1 MIKRAILMVIILAV
15 LGSCAAIEK
24 TGISSDMI
32 FTTVGAASNAARSIS
47 EDEEYYI
54 GRAVAAS
61 LIPQFRLLENKK
73 LTDYVNYVG
82 QTVALHS
89 DKPQTYGGYHFAM
102 LDSSEINA
110 FACPG
115 GMIFITRGMLNAV
128 RNEDELAAVLAHEV
142 GHISHR
148 DGISAIKKTRWTEAV
163 TIIGSKAASEYGSE
177 ELSSLVNIFEGSI
190 DDIVKTLVV
199 NGYGQSQEYDADK
212 AALDYLAKAGYNP
225 GALKDFL
232 ERLLTK
238 GGAAEGGLFKT
249 HPATSNRL
257 KEVENNMP
265 SVNIDQ
271 SSVQLRAKRFLSSA
285 R

>member
-1 MIKRAILMVIILAV
+1 MVIISAV
-15 LGSCAAIEK
+15 LGSCATMEK
-24 TGISSDMI
+24 SGISPDMI
-32 FTTVGAASNAARSIS
+32 FATVGAASKAARSIS

-61 LIPQFRLLENKK
+61 LISQFRLLENKE
-73 LTDYVNYVG
+73 LTDYVNHVG
-82 QTVALHS
+82 QAVALHS
-89 DKPQTYGGYHFAM
+89 DKPQTYGGYHFAI

-148 DGISAIKKTRWTEAV
+148 DGISAIKKARWTEAV
-163 TIIGSKAASEYGSE
+163 TIIGSKAAREYGSK

-212 AALDYLAKAGYNP
+212 AALGYLAKAGYNP
-225 GALKDFL
+225 GALKDFIG
-232 ERLLTK
+232 RLITK
-238 GGAAEGGLFKT
+238 GRATEGGLLKT
-249 HPATSNRL
+249 HPATSDRL

-271 SSVQLRAKRFLSSA
+271 SSVQLRAKRFLSSV